1 MAQFAKE
8 AGAGTPPVGGM
19 AECDTAL
26 AVKGFLGGSYAGC
39 SSGIFKTIL
48 VMF

>member
-8 AGAGTPPVGGM
+8 AGAGTLSGGGV

-26 AVKGFLGGSYAGC
+26 AVKGFLCGSYTGC
-39 SSGIFKTIL
+39 SDVIFKTIL

>member
-8 AGAGTPPVGGM
+8 AGAGTPPVAGV

-26 AVKGFLGGSYAGC
+26 GFYVGGTQGAPMLFLKPS
-39 SSGIFKTIL
+39 L
-48 VMF
+48 